1 MSITDIQRA
10 FVRGLEGKAACR
22 AAMVDQEDGGR
33 MQRLSFHVVSGSH
46 GAAYLSETIPADLC
60 AMQHAR
66 TMAAN
71 YLEGRIS
78 GQSQFVAP
86 TAAPMPATAFPMMAP
101 PPVAAP
107 VAPPLPMMAP
117 PPPPVTAPQPVAAPV
132 APPPPATPDLPDEIA
147 LLDAMSRRGD
157 IAGVI
162 DLICRWIDDE
172 AEVVRGAATTGA
184 PGQTLEYE
192 QIRREINDAAHGL
205 CPLTP
210 GECPNLWAS
219 VGVDVPRTGD
229 DAADILAAAQVINRR
244 VDQTNDFLAR
254 VRQVR
259 IASKQAVKAAGS
271 IEGALAV
278 HQAIQWPAA

>member
-22 AAMVDQEDGGR
+22 TAMVDLEDGGR
-33 MQRLSFHVVSGSH
+33 TQRLSFHVVSGSH
-46 GAAYLSETIPADLC
+46 GSAYLSETIPADLC

-78 GQSQFVAP
+78 GQSHFVAP
-86 TAAPMPATAFPMMAP
+86 GAAPMPATAFPMMA
-101 PPVAAP
+101 
-107 VAPPLPMMAP
+107 AP
-117 PPPPVTAPQPVAAPV
+117 PPPPV
-132 APPPPATPDLPDEIA
+132 APPPPATPDLTDEIA
-147 LLDAMSRRGD
+147 SLDAMSRRGD
-157 IAGVI
+157 IAGGI

-172 AEVVRGAATTGA
+172 AEVVRGGATTGA

-244 VDQTNDFLAR
+244 IDQTNTFLAR

-259 IASKQAVKAAGS
+259 IASKQAAKAAGS

-278 HQAIQWPAA
+278 YQAIGWPVP

>member
-22 AAMVDQEDGGR
+22 TAMVDLEDGGR
-33 MQRLSFHVVSGSH
+33 TQRLSFHVVSGSH

-66 TMAAN
+66 TMASN
-71 YLEGRIS
+71 FLEGRIT
-78 GQSQFVAP
+78 GQSRFVSPGAP
-86 TAAPMPATAFPMMAP
+86 LMQATAAPLAPAV
-101 PPVAAP
+101 PVAV
-107 VAPPLPMMAP
+107 VAAP
-117 PPPPVTAPQPVAAPV
+117 PPPPT
-132 APPPPATPDLPDEIA
+132 PPATAPAAPAAQSAPDLTDDVA
-147 LLDAMSRRGD
+147 LLDAMIRRGD
-157 IAGVI
+157 IAGGI

-172 AEVVRGAATTGA
+172 AEVVRGAVT

-192 QIRREINDAAHGL
+192 QIRREINDVAHGL
-205 CPLTP
+205 CPATP

-219 VGVDVPRTGD
+219 VGVDVQRTGD
-229 DAADILAAAQVINRR
+229 DAADILAAAEVINRR
-244 VDQTNDFLAR
+244 IDQTNEFLAR

-259 IASKQAVKAAGS
+259 IASKQAAKAAGS

-278 HQAIQWPAA
+278 YQAIGWPAA

>member
-10 FVRGLEGKAACR
+10 FVRGLDGKAACR
-22 AAMVDQEDGGR
+22 AAMVDLDDGGR
-33 MQRLSFHVVSGSH
+33 TQRLSFHVVSGSH
-46 GAAYLSETIPADLC
+46 GSAYLSETIPADLC

-78 GQSQFVAP
+78 GQSVFVSPSAP
-86 TAAPMPATAFPMMAP
+86 TMPATALPVAVP
-101 PPVAAP
+101 VPVAA
-107 VAPPLPMMAP
+107 LP
-117 PPPPVTAPQPVAAPV
+117 PPPTPPAPAASTAQ
-132 APPPPATPDLPDEIA
+132 PPPDLTNEIA

-157 IAGVI
+157 IAGGI

-172 AEVVRGAATTGA
+172 AEAVRGGATTGA

-192 QIRREINDAAHGL
+192 QIRREINDVAHGL
-205 CPLTP
+205 CPVTP

-219 VGVDVPRTGD
+219 VGVDVQRTGN
-229 DAADILAAAQVINRR
+229 DAADIIAAAEVINRR
-244 VDQTNDFLAR
+244 IDQTNEFLAR

-259 IASKQAVKAAGS
+259 IASKQAAKAAGS

-278 HQAIQWPAA
+278 YQAIGWPAA

>member
-22 AAMVDQEDGGR
+22 TAMVDLEDGGR
-33 MQRLSFHVVSGSH
+33 TQRLSFHVVSGSH
-46 GAAYLSETIPADLC
+46 GSAYLSETIPADLC

-71 YLEGRIS
+71 FLEGRIS
-78 GQSQFVAP
+78 GQSRFVAP
-86 TAAPMPATAFPMMAP
+86 GAAPMPATAFPMMAAPVAAPVAVPVPMAPPPP

-107 VAPPLPMMAP
+107 V
-117 PPPPVTAPQPVAAPV
+117 PVLTAV
-132 APPPPATPDLPDEIA
+132 APPPPATPGLTDEIA

-157 IAGVI
+157 IAGGI

-219 VGVDVPRTGD
+219 VGIDVPRTGD

-244 VDQTNDFLAR
+244 IDQTNDFLAR

-259 IASKQAVKAAGS
+259 IASKQAAKAAGT

-278 HQAIQWPAA
+278 YQAIGWPVP

>member
-22 AAMVDQEDGGR
+22 TAMVDHEDGGR
-33 MQRLSFHVVSGSH
+33 TQRLSFHVVSGSH

-60 AMQHAR
+60 PMQHAR

-71 YLEGRIS
+71 YIEGRIA
-78 GQSQFVAP
+78 GQSRFVAP
-86 TAAPMPATAFPMMAP
+86 GAAPMPATAFPVMAA
-101 PPVAAP
+101 PVAAP
-107 VAPPLPMMAP
+107 VPVPMA
-117 PPPPVTAPQPVAAPV
+117 
-132 APPPPATPDLPDEIA
+132 APPPPAPVLVSEPTPAAPTPQSAPDLTNEIA
-147 LLDAMSRRGD
+147 LLDDMSRRGD